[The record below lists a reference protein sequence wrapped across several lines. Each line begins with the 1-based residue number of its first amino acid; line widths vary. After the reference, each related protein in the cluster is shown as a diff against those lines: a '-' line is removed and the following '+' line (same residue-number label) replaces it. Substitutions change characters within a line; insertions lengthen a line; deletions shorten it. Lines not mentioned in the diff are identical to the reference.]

1 MTTSPPLHL
10 VAAAEHDPA
19 HGDALHALRDDK
31 AHGGWRRRAADLC
44 FITLR
49 ASIFLGSSYLMAL
62 GVPLVFF
69 LAISGGD
76 GLSLFAHLANLAER
90 FLAADYARQVSF
102 LAEFKL
108 VLIAAA
114 TLIAAWRLPR
124 FLRDLERDLSG
135 GKK

>member
-1 MTTSPPLHL
+1 MTTSPPIHL
-10 VAAAEHDPA
+10 VAAAEHNPA
-19 HGDALHALRDDK
+19 HGHALHALRDEK
-31 AHGGWRRRAADLC
+31 AHKGWRTRAADLC

-49 ASIFLGSSYLMAL
+49 ASTFLGSSYLMAF

-76 GLSLFAHLANLAER
+76 APSLFAHLGNLAER

>member
-1 MTTSPPLHL
+1 MTTSPPLPL
-10 VAAAEHDPA
+10 LAAAEPNPA
-19 HGDALHALRDDK
+19 QGDALDASRDEK
-31 AHGGWRRRAADLC
+31 AHKGWRTRAGDLC

-49 ASIFLGSSYLMAL
+49 VSTFLGSSYLMAL

-76 GLSLFAHLANLAER
+76 APSLFAHLANLAER
-90 FLAADYARQVSF
+90 FLAADHARQVSF

-124 FLRDLERDLSG
+124 FLRDLERDLLG

>member
-1 MTTSPPLHL
+1 MTISPPLHL
-10 VAAAEHDPA
+10 VASAQDRPAQDDTRHAPANEAAH
-19 HGDALHALRDDK
+19 R
-31 AHGGWRRRAADLC
+31 GWRTRAADLC

-49 ASIFLGSSYLMAL
+49 ASTFLGSSYLMAL

-76 GLSLFAHLANLAER
+76 GASIFAHLANLAER
-90 FLAADYARQVSF
+90 FRAADYARQDAF
-102 LAEFKL
+102 LGEFKL
-108 VLIAAA
+108 VLIASAS
-114 TLIAAWRLPR
+114 LIAAVRLPR

>member
-10 VAAAEHDPA
+10 VAAAEPNPA
-19 HGDALHALRDDK
+19 HADAPNASRDEK
-31 AHGGWRRRAADLC
+31 AHTGWRTRTADLC

-49 ASIFLGSSYLMAL
+49 ASTFLGSSYLMAL

-76 GLSLFAHLANLAER
+76 APSLFAHLANLAER

-124 FLRDLERDLSG
+124 FIRDLERDLSG

>member
-1 MTTSPPLHL
+1 MNTSPPLHL
-10 VAAAEHDPA
+10 VAHAEHNLA
-19 HGDALHALRDDK
+19 HGDALHALRDEK
-31 AHGGWRRRAADLC
+31 ANKGWRTRAADLC

-49 ASIFLGSSYLMAL
+49 ASTFLGSSYLMAL

-76 GLSLFAHLANLAER
+76 GSSLFAHLANLAER

>member
-1 MTTSPPLHL
+1 MTTTPPLHL
-10 VAAAEHDPA
+10 VASAEPDREN
-19 HGDALHALRDDK
+19 GDALDALGDEK
-31 AHGGWRRRAADLC
+31 AHKGWRTRAGDLC

-49 ASIFLGSSYLMAL
+49 ASTFLASSYLMAL

-76 GLSLFAHLANLAER
+76 GSSLFAHLANLAER

-114 TLIAAWRLPR
+114 TLIAALRLPR

-135 GKK
+135 EKR

>member
-10 VAAAEHDPA
+10 VASTQDRPSQVDTRHVPANEAAH
-19 HGDALHALRDDK
+19 K
-31 AHGGWRRRAADLC
+31 GWRKRAADLC

-49 ASIFLGSSYLMAL
+49 ASTFLGSSYLMAL

-76 GLSLFAHLANLAER
+76 GSSLFSHLANLATR

-114 TLIAAWRLPR
+114 TLIAALRLPR

>member
-10 VAAAEHDPA
+10 VAASEHNPA
-19 HGDALHALRDDK
+19 HGDAHHAPADEA
-31 AHGGWRRRAADLC
+31 AHRGLRRRAADLC

-49 ASIFLGSSYLMAL
+49 ATTFLGSSYLMAL

-76 GLSLFAHLANLAER
+76 GSSLFAHLANLAER

-102 LAEFKL
+102 LGEFKL

-114 TLIAAWRLPR
+114 TLIAALRLPR

>member
-1 MTTSPPLHL
+1 MTTSPPIHL
-10 VAAAEHDPA
+10 VAAAEHNPA
-19 HGDALHALRDDK
+19 HADALHALRDEK
-31 AHGGWRRRAADLC
+31 AHKGWRTRAGDLC

-49 ASIFLGSSYLMAL
+49 ASTFLGSSYLMAL

-76 GLSLFAHLANLAER
+76 APSLFAHLANLAER

-124 FLRDLERDLSG
+124 FLRDIERDLSG

>member
-10 VAAAEHDPA
+10 VASAQGNPA
-19 HGDALHALRDDK
+19 HSDADPTQTVERSHR
-31 AHGGWRRRAADLC
+31 GWRRRAADLC

-49 ASIFLGSSYLMAL
+49 ASAFLGSSTLMAL

-69 LAISGGD
+69 LAIAGGD
-76 GLSLFAHLANLAER
+76 ASSLFAHLANLAER
-90 FLAADYARQVSF
+90 FRAADTARQGAF
-102 LAEFKL
+102 LGEFRL
-108 VLIAAA
+108 VLIGAA

-124 FLRDLERDLSG
+124 FLRDLARDLSG

>member
-10 VAAAEHDPA
+10 VAAAEHNPA
-19 HGDALHALRDDK
+19 HGEALDALRDEK
-31 AHGGWRRRAADLC
+31 AHRGWRTRAADMC

-49 ASIFLGSSYLMAL
+49 ASTFLGSSYLMAL

-76 GLSLFAHLANLAER
+76 GSSLFAHLANLATR

>member
-10 VAAAEHDPA
+10 VASAQDNPA
-19 HGDALHALRDDK
+19 HGDALHARRDERP
-31 AHGGWRRRAADLC
+31 HRGWRKRTADLC

-69 LAISGGD
+69 LAVSGGD
-76 GLSLFAHLANLAER
+76 GESLFAHLANLAER
-90 FLAADYARQVSF
+90 FRTADYARQVAF
-102 LAEFKL
+102 LGEFKM
-108 VLIAAA
+108 VLIGAA
-114 TLIAAWRLPR
+114 TLIAAVRLPR
-124 FLRDLERDLSG
+124 FLKNLERDLSG

>member
-10 VAAAEHDPA
+10 VAPAEHNPA
-19 HGDALHALRDDK
+19 HGDALHARLDEK
-31 AHGGWRRRAADLC
+31 AHRGWRTRAADLC

-49 ASIFLGSSYLMAL
+49 ACTFLGSSTLMAL

-69 LAISGGD
+69 LAVSGGD
-76 GLSLFAHLANLAER
+76 GESLFAHLANLAER
-90 FLAADYARQVSF
+90 FLAADYARQVTF
-102 LAEFKL
+102 LGEFKM
-108 VLIAAA
+108 VLIGAA

-124 FLRDLERDLSG
+124 FLKDLERDLSG

>member
-10 VAAAEHDPA
+10 VASAQGNPA
-19 HGDALHALRDDK
+19 HSDADPTQAGER
-31 AHGGWRRRAADLC
+31 AHRGWRRRAADLC

-49 ASIFLGSSYLMAL
+49 ASAFLGSSTLMAL

-69 LAISGGD
+69 LAIAGGD
-76 GLSLFAHLANLAER
+76 GESLFAHLANLAER
-90 FLAADYARQVSF
+90 FRAADTARQVAF
-102 LAEFKL
+102 LGEFRL
-108 VLIAAA
+108 VLIGAA

-124 FLRDLERDLSG
+124 FLRDIERDLSG